1 MTSNPDTPN
10 TPPAAKRQL
19 HASLIALQHGLVLL
33 DSSLSEDNP
42 DFESVGMAME
52 VVAEAIEQK
61 LSAES
66 DEEEEEAG
74 GSLDEVLARIG
85 QPDDVVDA
93 AAVLAEWVAAF
104 KYGES
109 IRYWEAERA
118 RAAVYRAV
126 EDLAAEW
133 EENSRA

>member
-1 MTSNPDTPN
+1 
-10 TPPAAKRQL
+10 
-19 HASLIALQHGLVLL
+19 
-33 DSSLSEDNP
+33 
-42 DFESVGMAME
+42 MAME

-66 DEEEEEAG
+66 DEEEEEEGAG

-109 IRYWEAERA
+109 IRYSEAERA
-118 RAAVYRAV
+118 RAAVCRAV

-133 EENSRA
+133 EENSRV